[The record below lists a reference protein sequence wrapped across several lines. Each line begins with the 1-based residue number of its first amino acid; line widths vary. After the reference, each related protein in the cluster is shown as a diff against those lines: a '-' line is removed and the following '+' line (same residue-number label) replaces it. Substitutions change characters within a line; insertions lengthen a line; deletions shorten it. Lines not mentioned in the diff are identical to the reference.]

1 MRSILAEKK
10 RRVTSPWL
18 TTADVARVLE
28 RTPRGARWI
37 VDQAD
42 IPCQRTPSGTRLFW
56 PTVVQQ
62 LATRRMEARL
72 RNVRAFRPKRLGVRG
87 GPHQMSL
94 FWRLPKPAPLK
105 IQALPEAEVLR
116 AKFRRK

>member
-1 MRSILAEKK
+1 MASVAN
-10 RRVTSPWL
+10 SPWM

-42 IPCQRTPSGTRLFW
+42 VPCQRTPSGQRLFW
-56 PTVVQQ
+56 PGAVQQ

-72 RNVRAFRPKRLGVRG
+72 RNVRAFRPKILGVRG
-87 GPHQMSL
+87 EPHQMSL
-94 FWRLPKPAPLK
+94 FWTPLKRAPLK
-105 IQALPEAEVLR
+105 IPTLPEAEVLR
-116 AKFRRK
+116 AKLRRK